1 MKLRKTVAILLGLV
15 LLGQGIWFVTT
26 HISSFYFVSCL
37 EKWERIAGELLLP
50 SVTILGEKGPEKSF
64 TDQVLEATLTPW
76 YYEEARSYVNGQ
88 IRTQENEAYLQYII
102 ENDSTDYYQL
112 MKEENETA
120 EDMGNSEA
128 TTDRNNLG
136 VAEAENPEDAGKSES
151 TGKPEDTGKTE
162 NAYNPEQEDD
172 LVEQKGEESGEE
184 KTEDVQE
191 SEGVGQYDFTG
202 DLLINPREEKQYHYE
217 QGVLEDYEK
226 LVKAFYIIDENTKAG
241 PDKLDAATFEKMDF
255 TVPKHTEEPVIL
267 IYHTHSKEDFCN
279 SREGVTEDTVVGAGR
294 YLAALLEAYG
304 YRVLHDETSFDSE
317 NRDYAYSNAL
327 PHVEKLLKENPQIQ
341 VVIDLHRDEM
351 PEETHL
357 VSEVDGKRCA
367 RYMFFNG
374 MSRLKEKGEIS
385 YLENP
390 FREENLGFSFQLQK
404 ASNEYYPG
412 LARRIYLK
420 AYRYNLHLRPASVLI
435 ELGAQN
441 NTVEEIMNG
450 CVPLAQVLD
459 LVLGGE

>member
-1 MKLRKTVAILLGLV
+1 MRLRKTVAILLELF
-15 LLGQGIWFVTT
+15 LFGQGIWFVTT
-26 HISSFYFVSCL
+26 HISSFYFLRFL
-37 EKWERIAGELLLP
+37 EAWEKTTGELLLP
-50 SVTILGEKGPEKSF
+50 GVTLLGEKGTEKSF
-64 TDQVLEATLTPW
+64 TDQVLEAALTPW
-76 YYEEARSYVNGQ
+76 YYEEARDYVNGQ
-88 IRTQENEAYLQYII
+88 QKTQDNEAYLEYII

-112 MKEENETA
+112 MQEENEAA
-120 EDMGNSEA
+120 EGTEETNDS
-128 TTDRNNLG
+128 
-136 VAEAENPEDAGKSES
+136 K
-151 TGKPEDTGKTE
+151 KPDGTE
-162 NAYNPEQEDD
+162 NKDAMEESEEGTEQSEQTEQPEQT
-172 LVEQKGEESGEE
+172 EQNNF
-184 KTEDVQE
+184 
-191 SEGVGQYDFTG
+191 SEGPE
-202 DLLINPREEKQYHYE
+202 LSPRETPQYQYE
-217 QGVLEDYEK
+217 EGALEDYDK
-226 LVKAFYIIDENTKAG
+226 LVKAFYVIDENTKAG
-241 PDKLDAATFEKMDF
+241 PDKLDVTSFETMDF

-279 SREGVTEDTVVGAGR
+279 SREGRAEDTVVGAGR
-294 YLAALLEAYG
+294 QLAALLEAYG
-304 YRVLHDETSFDSE
+304 YRVLHDETAFDSE
-317 NRDYAYSNAL
+317 SRDYAYSNAL
-327 PHVEKLLKENPQIQ
+327 PHVEQVLKEHPEIQ

-374 MSRLKEKGEIS
+374 MSYLRGKGEIS

-404 ASNEYYPG
+404 TSNEYYPG

-441 NTVEEIMNG
+441 NTVEEIMNS

-459 LVLGGE
+459 MVLGGNDDAE

>member
-1 MKLRKTVAILLGLV
+1 MKLRKTVAILLGLF
-15 LLGQGIWFVTT
+15 LFGQGIWFATT
-26 HISSFYFVSCL
+26 HISSFYFLRCL
-37 EKWERIAGELLLP
+37 EAWEKAIGELLLP
-50 SVTILGEKGPEKSF
+50 GVTLLGEKGPEKSF

-76 YYEEARSYVNGQ
+76 YYEEAREYVNGQ
-88 IRTQENEAYLQYII
+88 LKTQENEAYLEYII

-112 MKEENETA
+112 MQEENEAVEGSEDTNHSKNSEETDKKESA
-120 EDMGNSEA
+120 DDMGEMNDLEK
-128 TTDRNNLG
+128 TD
-136 VAEAENPEDAGKSES
+136 
-151 TGKPEDTGKTE
+151 
-162 NAYNPEQEDD
+162 
-172 LVEQKGEESGEE
+172 GEEQPNDMEETEEGTEQSGQTGQ
-184 KTEDVQE
+184 KDLSEDLE
-191 SEGVGQYDFTG
+191 LS
-202 DLLINPREEKQYHYE
+202 PRETPQYQYE
-217 QGVLEDYEK
+217 EGTLEDYDK
-226 LVKAFYIIDENTKAG
+226 LVKAFYVIDENTKAG
-241 PDKLDAATFEKMDF
+241 PDKLDVTSFEAMDF

-279 SREGVTEDTVVGAGR
+279 SREGMAEDTVVGAGR
-294 YLAALLEAYG
+294 KLAALLEAYG
-304 YRVLHDETSFDSE
+304 YRVLHDETAFDEES
-317 NRDYAYSNAL
+317 RDYAYSNAL
-327 PHVEKLLKENPQIQ
+327 PHVEQVLKEHPEIQ

-374 MSRLKEKGEIS
+374 MSYLRGKGEIS

-390 FREENLGFSFQLQK
+390 SLEENLGFSFQLQK
-404 ASNEYYPG
+404 TSNEYYPG

-459 LVLGGE
+459 LVLGGSDSAE